1 MNNAETIRTETLE
14 IQGLNIR
21 CLRAGP
27 EDGQPLFL
35 LHGIGVLADFWQPNI
50 PFFAADGY
58 AVYAP
63 DLPGFGQSDS
73 PKGLGTPDKI
83 ADFLAEWIRTL
94 DHGPAEIIG
103 HSMGGTFGL
112 ALVNRHPELVHKVLA
127 VGPFGVGSGFKIT
140 RRSLTHLIYPSVVLS
155 LFGWR
160 DWAFK
165 RIVESNFYDNSKL
178 APELFDLARTQ
189 GPQQKAISRFQAA
202 AGLGIQLG
210 LPFQRS
216 RFVKDLSAG
225 AAEKISVV
233 WGEADVVLPVKHAR
247 QMKAH
252 MPALDLHI
260 FPEAGHAL
268 TIEQAEQFQ
277 ALAQHLFRTAETP

>member
-1 MNNAETIRTETLE
+1 MITTEIITVD
-14 IQGLNIR
+14 GLNMR

-27 EDGQPLFL
+27 PDGRPLFL

-50 PFFAADGY
+50 PFFAEAGF

-73 PKGLGTPDKI
+73 PPGLGTPDKI
-83 ADFLAEWIRTL
+83 ADILASWIRTL
-94 DHGPAEIIG
+94 DQGPVYIAG

-112 ALVNRHPELVHKVLA
+112 AMVARHPDLVAKVVA

-140 RRSLTHLIYPSVVLS
+140 RKTLTHLVYPSVVLS

-165 RIVESNFYDNSKL
+165 RIVESNFYDNDKL

-202 AGLGIQLG
+202 AGLGVQFG
-210 LPFQRS
+210 A
-216 RFVKDLSAG
+216 DLSAQSLCAQPG
-225 AAEKISVV
+225 RKWRTESQCHLGRGRCGLAS
-233 WGEADVVLPVKHAR
+233 EACPSD
-247 QMKAH
+247 
-252 MPALDLHI
+252 
-260 FPEAGHAL
+260 GS
-268 TIEQAEQFQ
+268 
-277 ALAQHLFRTAETP
+277 ALARAGPTRLSEGRPCAYNRSSGAFSEPGAVVV